1 MNLLQKKIILASLLT
16 ALSVSIGYIFLF
28 IPNVELI
35 TATVFISGF
44 ILGPL
49 YGAITGIIAEFL
61 FSMFNPWGVPMLPL
75 LMVQIVSFG
84 LIGAA
89 GGIYR
94 LTFNKKKSY
103 IYRFIIPAL
112 YGFVLTL
119 IYDIITSLS
128 YIFFATDVSI
138 NKIIAMF
145 ISGMVFYMTHAGVN
159 TLIFATIVP
168 IILIRLIPHLP
179 AYLLNQEM

>member
-1 MNLLQKKIILASLLT
+1 MNKFRKKIILASLLT
-16 ALSVSIGYIFLF
+16 ALSVTVGYIFLL

-44 ILGPL
+44 IMGPL
-49 YGAITGIIAEFL
+49 FGAIIGIIAEFL
-61 FSMFNPWGVPMLPL
+61 FSMFNPYGVPMFPL
-75 LMVQIVSFG
+75 LMAQIITFG
-84 LIGAA
+84 FIGFV

-103 IYRFIIPAL
+103 ITRFIFPAL

-119 IYDIITSLS
+119 IYDILTSLS
-128 YIFFATDVSI
+128 YVVFATDVNI
-138 NKIIAMF
+138 KKIITMF

-168 IILIRLIPHLP
+168 ILLIRLQPHLP